1 MAPDGV
7 RVATL
12 FPSRTDTDMQ
22 RAVRKQEGGTYN
34 ADEYLD
40 PTAVAQAVRAIV
52 DAGGDA
58 DWTDLT
64 VRPLR

>member
-1 MAPDGV
+1 
-7 RVATL
+7 
-12 FPSRTDTDMQ
+12 MQ

-34 ADEYLD
+34 TEEYLD

-52 DAGGDA
+52 DAGGAA